1 MLGIQ
6 FQFPVNFCPVLYWTV
21 SPKCHY
27 CEDFMSESSTFQN
40 KSYKNIRPVT
50 ENTSISELIL
60 KNLEI
65 QGATCVS

>member
-1 MLGIQ
+1 
-6 FQFPVNFCPVLYWTV
+6 
-21 SPKCHY
+21 
-27 CEDFMSESSTFQN
+27 MSESSTFRN